1 MNVNTCQYPRKAT
14 FGFPLQFDYEKVKVH
29 FMKRVHTE
37 TPTIAQGSRKQKGP
51 DKNSQSQGGLR
62 APVLLSHPSRVHCS
76 PFLSKHPSPQ
86 ASLSGLLLLYNSS
99 T

>member
-29 FMKRVHTE
+29 FTKRVHTE

-51 DKNSQSQGGLR
+51 DKNPQSQGGLR
-62 APVLLSHPSRVHCS
+62 VLLSHPSRVL
-76 PFLSKHPSPQ
+76 LSYCPTVSSKQGPLL
-86 ASLSGLLLLYNSS
+86 SLPL
-99 T
+99 